1 LNREPVIL
9 CSACLLGVACRHD
22 GKSKVYKKVLD
33 LASEEILIPICPE
46 QLGGLPTP
54 RNTSEIR
61 GGKVV
66 TEKGVDVTGK
76 FEEGAKQVLAL
87 AELFGCSEVILKQR
101 SPSCGSG
108 KIYDGTFSG
117 IIVEGDGVTAK
128 LLKENGISVKTEE
141 DL

>member
-1 LNREPVIL
+1 MNREPVIL